1 MVSAMAGA
9 RVDGCCVVR
18 VIVRIWRQRRKWI
31 MDTFGMV
38 TNGDKDST
46 F

>member
-18 VIVRIWRQRRKWI
+18 VIVRIWRQ
-31 MDTFGMV
+31 MEVNLDTRLEV
-38 TNGDKDST
+38 DETNW
-46 F
+46 